1 MNSATMSLSDLS
13 GTLLAFTFTIF
24 ILSYVTGDNILF
36 RLASHIFI
44 GVAAGYASVVTLYN
58 VILPQLVFPF
68 LDGSGEEKFLA
79 FLLLVPCILL
89 LMKLSPRW
97 SKLGNP
103 AIAILVGI
111 GAAAAVGGAILG
123 TIFPQTVASINV
135 FSKYNFI
142 DGAILLVGTITT
154 LLYFQFN
161 RRQKTSEISPFT
173 RVTNSVGWLGKA
185 FIAITFGALF
195 AGVYTATLSA
205 LIERFSFLINTIK
218 ELVIPAFY

>member
-1 MNSATMSLSDLS
+1 MNGATMSLGDLT
-13 GTLLAFTFTIF
+13 GTLLGFTFTIF
-24 ILSYVTGDNILF
+24 ILSYVIGDNILF
-36 RLASHIFI
+36 RMAIHIFI

-58 VILPQLVFPF
+58 VILPQLLFP
-68 LDGSGEEKFLA
+68 LMDGSGEEKFLA
-79 FLLLVPCILL
+79 VLLLIPCILL

-111 GAAAAVGGAILG
+111 GAAAAVGGAIFG
-123 TIFPQTVASINV
+123 TIFPQTAASINV
-135 FSKYNFI
+135 FTGYNFL

-161 RRQKTSEISPFT
+161 RRQKTSETSPIT
-173 RVTNSVGWLGKA
+173 KVTNSVGWLGKA

-195 AGVYTATLSA
+195 AGIYTATLTA

-218 ELVIPAFY
+218 ELFIPAFY